1 MLSNYIQRRV
11 KEVVNGLSFKNYEKK
26 AKTDFNYRIK
36 RAPQFIIHDNGNQT
50 VYKIILSQDAKQVQ
64 IMSSNGWYNHEE
76 GYLKLSELRP
86 TKSTT
91 TKTKT
96 TKTTKTTHKT
106 TRKTTTKATT
116 RATKK

>member
-11 KEVVNGLSFKNYEKK
+11 KEVVNGLGFKNYEKK

-36 RAPQFIIHDNGNQT
+36 RAPQFIIRDNGNQT
-50 VYKIILSQDAKQVQ
+50 VYKVILSQDAKQVQ
-64 IMSSNGWYNHEE
+64 IMSSNGWYDHEE

-91 TKTKT
+91 TKAKATKT
-96 TKTTKTTHKT
+96 TKTTRKPRT
-106 TRKTTTKATT
+106 KTTTKT
-116 RATKK
+116 TKK